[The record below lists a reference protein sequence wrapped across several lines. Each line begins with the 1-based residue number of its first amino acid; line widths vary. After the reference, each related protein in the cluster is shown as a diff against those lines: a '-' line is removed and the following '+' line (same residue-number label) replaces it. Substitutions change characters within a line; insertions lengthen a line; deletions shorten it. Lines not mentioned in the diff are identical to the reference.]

1 MLSKNPN
8 SIELLKTNR
17 KKINWKA
24 LSLNEN
30 AFELIK
36 ERVEYE
42 SKLSPKKYENLN
54 P

>member
-1 MLSKNPN
+1 
-8 SIELLKTNR
+8 
-17 KKINWKA
+17 

-54 P
+54 PNNKLDWKRLSANKGIFKLV